1 MTMSRS
7 TIHIAVSAIA
17 CGFVLWASPAQAG
30 AYYSSSNP
38 LTAWEDDKAQALGH
52 GYMSVYEST
61 HLRNHTYTKDPRP
74 GGDAAFHSTEY
85 QRETRHWDGST
96 SWSNWHGEDQ
106 SARTDSGLWRDEY
119 DYYNYSLYNTVTGR
133 IRAKVCEDQ
142 ANSPDPC
149 SSRPTQT
156 FSNL

>member
-7 TIHIAVSAIA
+7 TVHVATSAIA
-17 CGFVLWASPAQAG
+17 CGFVLWASPAQAA

-38 LTAWEDDKAQALGH
+38 LKAWEDGTAQALGH
-52 GYMSVYEST
+52 GYMSVYQSS

-74 GGDAAFHSTEY
+74 GGDPAFHTTEY
-85 QRETRHWDGST
+85 NIEVRNWDST
-96 SWSNWHGEDQ
+96 TTWQGWKHEDQ
-106 SARTDSGLWRDEY
+106 SVRTDSGRWRDEY
-119 DYYNYSLYNTVTGR
+119 DYQDYTIWDSVTGR

-149 SSRPTQT
+149 STRPVQT
-156 FSNL
+156 FGL